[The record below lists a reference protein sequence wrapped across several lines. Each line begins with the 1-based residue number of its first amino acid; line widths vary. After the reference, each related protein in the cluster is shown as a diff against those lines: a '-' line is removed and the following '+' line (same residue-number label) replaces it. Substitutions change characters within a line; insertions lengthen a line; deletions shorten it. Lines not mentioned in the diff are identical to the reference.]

1 MRLSIYVTL
10 SSPFE
15 RRHFF
20 TITVERERLFVAVV
34 NAKIRSFSFVEAIK
48 KNRGFNYVEPIEKL

>member
-1 MRLSIYVTL
+1 MCVRLSIYVTL
-10 SSPFE
+10 SSPFG

-20 TITVERERLFVAVV
+20 TITVERLFVAVV

-48 KNRGFNYVEPIEKL
+48 NRGFNYVEPIEKL